1 MESEGPVLSEARP
14 GAADA
19 TSNERLFASLYD
31 DLRKLAERQLRSN
44 ARAPISPTTLLHEA
58 YLGMSGGN
66 AVFPDRE
73 RFLGYAA
80 RVMRSL
86 IIDFVRERRAQK
98 RGAGFHIT
106 QLPSEIAQVDDTEL
120 TRLSDILDELANH
133 DPRLAEV
140 VDLRYFCG
148 FTFEDIVEG
157 GLKMYRLTRRSVPAE
172 VAGVRVCAA
181 RVAVSC
187 TVTDPCWI
195 SPSLGDGPSL
205 DRKGH

>member
-1 MESEGPVLSEARP
+1 MVSEGPVLSEAHTN
-14 GAADA
+14 AADD
-19 TSNERLFASLYD
+19 TSNERLFASLYQE
-31 DLRKLAERQLRSN
+31 LRKLAERQLRGN
-44 ARAPISPTTLLHEA
+44 ACAPISPTTLLHEA
-58 YLGMSGGN
+58 YLGISGGN
-66 AVFPDRE
+66 AVFPDRG

-98 RGAGFHIT
+98 RGAGYHIT

-148 FTFEDIVEG
+148 FTFEDIAAQRGTSLRTVQRDWEKARAI
-157 GLKMYRLTRRSVPAE
+157 LFQQLT
-172 VAGVRVCAA
+172 
-181 RVAVSC
+181 
-187 TVTDPCWI
+187 D
-195 SPSLGDGPSL
+195 SP
-205 DRKGH
+205 

>member
-44 ARAPISPTTLLHEA
+44 ACAPISPTTLLHEA
-58 YLGMSGGN
+58 YLDMSGGN

-120 TRLSDILDELANH
+120 TRLSDIIDELANH
-133 DPRLAEV
+133 DSRLAEV

-148 FTFEDIVEG
+148 FTFEDIAAQRGTSLRTVQRDWE
-157 GLKMYRLTRRSVPAE
+157 K
-172 VAGVRVCAA
+172 A
-181 RVAVSC
+181 RVILFHQLK
-187 TVTDPCWI
+187 D
-195 SPSLGDGPSL
+195 SP
-205 DRKGH
+205 